1 MASKDK
7 RVEVYNISLINKNT
21 DELITTIK
29 LEEILIDFFT
39 NMKLDKSTPITINNT
54 TFKYKSN
61 DLTYYFE
68 DDTIIEEDIIKVK
81 FSYIISNKKVNIID
95 SLTLEK
101 KGEKE
106 KTDGDLERQHILIK
120 LIRNS
125 AQALLVFEK
134 IPGAIPLSSLR
145 DQFNIYLNTHF
156 TNSEN
161 SVNGFIQINPLPNEE
176 FLIDL
181 ANTKRI
187 SAVKLHVD
195 RDEIISDPDLN
206 FSGSNRNLRETVELV
221 YKPKL
226 KERITKTQV
235 KKLYSSYRDNPEKIC
250 RIIVEANGENGKIRL
265 DTNGAKLATY
275 IKTNLA
281 IDGLVDTSDIFG
293 KFTHFVNGLPS
304 YLISMCINEVAATYE
319 E

>member
-1 MASKDK
+1 MPSKDK
-7 RVEVYNISLINKNT
+7 RIEVYNISLINKNT
-21 DELITTIK
+21 DELITSIK
-29 LEEILIDFFT
+29 LEDILIDFFN
-39 NMKLDKSTPITINNT
+39 NMQLDMSNIATINET
-54 TFKYKSN
+54 TFKYKTN

-68 DDTIIEEDIIKVK
+68 DDIIISEDMIKVK

-125 AQALLVFEK
+125 SQAILVFEK
-134 IPGAIPLSSLR
+134 IPGAISLSSLR
-145 DQFNIYLNTHF
+145 DQFNLYLNTHF

-161 SVNGFIQINPLPNEE
+161 SVNGFIQINPLPNED

-187 SAVKLHVD
+187 SAVKLQVD
-195 RDEIISDPDLN
+195 RAYITNDPDLN
-206 FSGSNRNLRETVELV
+206 FSGSDRNLRETAELV

-226 KERITKTQV
+226 KERITRTQV
-235 KKLYSSYRDNPEKIC
+235 EKLYSSYRGNPEKIC

-281 IDGLVDTSDIFG
+281 IDGLVDTSDIFD
-293 KFTHFVNGLPS
+293 KFTHFVNNLPP
-304 YLISMCINEVAATYE
+304 YLISMCINEVAATCE
-319 E
+319 D